1 MRSQRHSHPFFT
13 GKLGEALP
21 DAWAAMLKR
30 VDEEQA
36 GVYSPKRG
44 AKDPRAC
51 EVAIERWGGFFG
63 PYMDLPNGSWA
74 V

>member
-1 MRSQRHSHPFFT
+1 MLLCGAQDPHETTDLAESQP
-13 GKLGEALP
+13 ALLQRL
-21 DAWAAMLKR
+21 LKR
-30 VDEEQA
+30 WAEVEATVYDPDR
-36 GVYSPKRG
+36 GVP
-44 AKDPRAC
+44 DPRAC